1 MSIYDIGRLCI
12 KTMGRE
18 AGYYCVIVDV
28 IDKNYLLVDG
38 LKVRRRRVNYKHIEP
53 IAEVVEIKKGASHE
67 DLEAAIK
74 KAKLEKKMNEIV
86 SIPIK

>member
-1 MSIYDIGRLCI
+1 MSIYDIGRICI

-18 AGYYCVIVDV
+18 AGSYCVIVDV

-38 LKVRRRRVNYKHIEP
+38 LIVRRRRVNYKHIEP
-53 IAEVVEIKKGASHE
+53 TTDVIEIQKGADHSAVE
-67 DLEAAIK
+67 TAIK
-74 KAKLEKKMNEIV
+74 KAKKTKIMNQTV

>member
-1 MSIYDIGRLCI
+1 MSVYDIGRLCV

-28 IDKNYLLVDG
+28 IDKNYLLIDG
-38 LKVRRRRVNYKHIEP
+38 LKVRRRRVNYNHIEP
-53 IAEVVEIKKGASHE
+53 ITETLEINKGASHE
-67 DLEAAIK
+67 QVEAAIK
-74 KAKLEKKMNEIV
+74 KAKLEKKMNKLV